1 MKVLGKCCT
10 TKKGASKR
18 LFEIKSNHIEY
29 VQRKKG
35 ACNVL
40 FEECGK
46 TFEVK
51 AESLELLNRA
61 GTLLTYKST
70 FARAKRLA
78 DSLCSGTT
86 GVVSSSLFNKRP
98 NLSGQFRGKTESL
111 DRDVL
116 AVIGTFGSGKSTI
129 LKNFFK
135 INLGR
140 KVLYVSPRR
149 ALLNEFQR
157 SVCGDFKNKKEHK
170 NARKKGQENWDF
182 MTFETFILKCS

>member
-1 MKVLGKCCT
+1 RIMRIINGCVIRAISSALNRKEGEVMHVIEENCDPTMIVDLW
-10 TKKGASKR
+10 KGAGVDLSVFYSLLELFSIKALIFEGSR
-18 LFEIKSNHIEY
+18 EVLYNKEGRFEASFEIKSNHIEH

-35 ACNVL
+35 ACNAL

-86 GVVSSSLFNKRP
+86 GVVSSSLFNKKP

-111 DRDVL
+111 NRDVL
-116 AVIGTFGSGKSTI
+116 AVIGTFGSG
-129 LKNFFK
+129 
-135 INLGR
+135 
-140 KVLYVSPRR
+140 
-149 ALLNEFQR
+149 
-157 SVCGDFKNKKEHK
+157 
-170 NARKKGQENWDF
+170 
-182 MTFETFILKCS
+182 